1 MIRLRL
7 DDPMLASELL
17 TFLRRCECDVEASG
31 PATLEVALRHAIDV
45 DAARSHLRAVPIR
58 EASALDLDEGP
69 VREEWARM
77 EVEAYL
83 KVWCALHPDC
93 SVELVA

>member
-1 MIRLRL
+1 VIRLRL
-7 DDPMLASELL
+7 DDPTLAAELL
-17 TFLRRCECDVEASG
+17 TFLRRCECDVAASG

-45 DAARSHLRAVPIR
+45 ETARSHLQAVPVR

-69 VREEWARM
+69 IREKWARM

-93 SVELVA
+93 SVDLVA

>member
-7 DDPMLASELL
+7 NDPMLASELL
-17 TFLRRCECDVEASG
+17 IFLRRCECDVEASG

-45 DAARSHLRAVPIR
+45 DTARSHLRAVPVR
-58 EASALDLDEGP
+58 EASALELEEGP
-69 VREEWARM
+69 VRDQWARM

-83 KVWCALHPDC
+83 KVWRALHPDC